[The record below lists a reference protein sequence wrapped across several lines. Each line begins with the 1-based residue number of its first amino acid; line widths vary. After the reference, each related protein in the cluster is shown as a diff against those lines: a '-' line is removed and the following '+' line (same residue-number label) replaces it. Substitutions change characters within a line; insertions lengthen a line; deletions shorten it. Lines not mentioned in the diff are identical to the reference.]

1 MPGLLVHDCP
11 QVSVGPQAIPSRLKR
26 FRSVFL
32 CSSSFLIVLM
42 GIDSFAGHSSKVN
55 ERPVADSREAPVAR
69 LGGEVVVTPGANL
82 G

>member
-1 MPGLLVHDCP
+1 
-11 QVSVGPQAIPSRLKR
+11 
-26 FRSVFL
+26 
-32 CSSSFLIVLM
+32 M
-42 GIDSFAGHSSKVN
+42 GIDSFAGPSSKVN